1 MADLRGMGHAVQ
13 RANRAVVTASN
24 ARYKRRAACAA
35 DKIVRLR
42 NEAAKRLAHDH
53 QESAP

>member
-35 DKIVRLR
+35 DKIS
-42 NEAAKRLAHDH
+42 
-53 QESAP
+53 SARGIGRRSA